1 MGENIQYKIVTFAGA
16 EVEVNISKA
25 DNIFEAAE
33 EIRQSIAAGDIK
45 IAGVQIQIEDVAA
58 IEDIEG

>member
-1 MGENIQYKIVTFAGA
+1 MEKNIQYKIVTFAGA
-16 EVEVNISKA
+16 DVEVNISKA

-45 IAGVQIQIEDVAA
+45 IAGVPIQIEDVAG

>member
-1 MGENIQYKIVTFAGA
+1 MEKNIQYKIVTFAGA
-16 EVEVNISKA
+16 DVEVNICKA

-45 IAGVQIQIEDVAA
+45 IAGVPIQIEDVAV